1 MTSGKSARQL
11 NWSVG
16 TVSAMKADVIH
27 AGPPT
32 EAYRVVM
39 FFVACKGGQTYDA
52 DFQVS
57 PFVFPLLLRSM
68 DQLATLK
75 YCSMYTDRKPWE
87 FLEDVLDVDGISAVK
102 GYSLGQMKLKA
113 AVRILSKSLNAFSKR
128 LNKEDK
134 SLSRRGARSM
144 LQSGAG
150 AGGAGGRNGSGAK
163 RRSSSAGKP
172 RAKQNANGSAST
184 GRGGEWRSIGQQG
197 WDCTFLLQHLYA
209 AGRENARHDA
219 EVNIPFG
226 MIN

>member
-1 MTSGKSARQL
+1 MTPLVANDEWAPRKSARQL

-68 DQLATLK
+68 DPLATLK

-87 FLEDVLDVDGISAVK
+87 FLEDVLDVDGDGFITEEELMKVAASFGGAPAPDRDLVPMK
-102 GYSLGQMKLKA
+102 HNTAALRLDLLWGLSLGIQKQVEKK
-113 AVRILSKSLNAFSKR
+113 RI
-128 LNKEDK
+128 
-134 SLSRRGARSM
+134 
-144 LQSGAG
+144 
-150 AGGAGGRNGSGAK
+150 
-163 RRSSSAGKP
+163 
-172 RAKQNANGSAST
+172 
-184 GRGGEWRSIGQQG
+184 I
-197 WDCTFLLQHLYA
+197 LYNQT
-209 AGRENARHDA
+209 R
-219 EVNIPFG
+219 
-226 MIN
+226 